1 MAAWIAYPLQK
12 VEALGGDVAGEVDGE
27 SGSGER
33 AGAGGDALPQ
43 RGLVDNSRCVRSPE
57 SESLNGARAAFDV
70 GPEGVCR
77 AAGLDLEVVEGSGG
91 VRMEAAPG
99 PVIARPLCS
108 PSTTPTIRCSAKWQL
123 GSLIPSPIRQ
133 RPMPLHRLYLV
144 LVSALFPSFAQ
155 SDILDGGP
163 QRPMPR
169 LRSLLALVIARF
181 SVHRLVAPPVHAALR
196 TVTGSSTKMAL
207 VAVSTAVLGSTA
219 SANGT
224 WLGINR
230 TYVPG
235 IDTPPPAVCTGG
247 FGHTLG
253 VATSAAYS
261 NGTSCAGAGSAFDAS
276 WGCDVLNIANAIGLV
291 NETWAYKAE
300 REPGQVEGGSSSSE
314 ASRGRATVTARVEV
328 GGAAHLTNAACAA
341 AALGYAE
348 FTCSLTAPLEAKL
361 LRSAG
366 ETRSG
371 QLGTIGGSH
380 GGLSGS
386 VNVSFGLGEG
396 TYPDSDINATSA
408 QDCLNYFFIQHRSR
422 AYIKVWANAGLDPL
436 AECSAVMWG
445 RVSASAVLD
454 TCPQ

>member
-1 MAAWIAYPLQK
+1 MSGEAEEAALAAAALLFPFNHPHDPLLRQLAAWIAYPLQK

-57 SESLNGARAAFDV
+57 SESVNGARAAFDV
-70 GPEGVCR
+70 GPEGFCR

-123 GSLIPSPIRQ
+123 GSLIPSPIR
-133 RPMPLHRLYLV
+133 
-144 LVSALFPSFAQ
+144 
-155 SDILDGGP
+155 

-291 NETWAYKAE
+291 NETWTYKAE

-386 VNVSFGLGEG
+386 VNVSVGLGEG